1 MKMLLLQ
8 AFPRTDGY
16 TSYCTNLFLKGVA
29 ETDCDLTICD
39 ITRKDI
45 NPCLGCFHCWCATPG
60 RCIQQDA
67 MHTLLETFLAS
78 DLIVCASPL
87 YAYAVSS
94 YLKIFFERTLPL
106 LTPGVTKTPQGT
118 DRNRLRYP
126 DRGPK
131 HMAAIIVG
139 GLGAQSHAEGA
150 VTSLKLYAEG
160 FNMNFAGTLVRNESY
175 LLQFADTKPK
185 TVKRIESAFEQ
196 AGRTFAQQ
204 QRIATELIN
213 RAATPLAI
221 DTESFENYS
230 NIYWEYAEAVYARGG
245 TLNEIH
251 MLTRSDI
258 RILMQEMAR
267 SIDPVSTA
275 RLTATLLF
283 VFPDKPT
290 SYTVAIIKGKA
301 LLEERDTSAFN
312 LCITCSSTVW
322 AGIVHRTVDPLKAL
336 TSGSIK
342 LVGEKELFRKLGRY
356 FPPPNL

>member
-1 MKMLLLQ
+1 MLLLQ

-16 TSYCTNLFLKGVA
+16 TNYCTNLFLQGVA
-29 ETDCDLTICD
+29 ATDCDLTICD
-39 ITRKDI
+39 LTRKDI

-60 RCIQQDA
+60 TCIQQDA
-67 MHTLLETFLAS
+67 MQALLETFLAS

-87 YAYAVSS
+87 YAFAVSS
-94 YLKIFFERTLPL
+94 YLKMFFERTLPL
-106 LTPGVTKTPQGT
+106 LTPGITKTPQGI

-139 GLGAQSHAEGA
+139 GLSAQSHAEGA

-160 FNMNFAGTLVRNESY
+160 FNMNFTGALVRNESY

-185 TVKRIESAFEQ
+185 TVKLIESAFKQ

-204 QRIATELIN
+204 QQIATELID
-213 RAATPLAI
+213 RAATSLAI
-221 DTESFENYS
+221 DAESFENYS
-230 NIYWEYAEAVYARGG
+230 NIYWEYAESVYARGG
-245 TLNEIH
+245 TLDEIR

-258 RILMQEMAR
+258 RILMHEMAR

-283 VFPDKPT
+283 VFPDKPAC
-290 SYTVAIIKGKA
+290 YTITITKGKA
-301 LLEERDTSAFN
+301 LLEQREVSDFD
-312 LCITCSSTVW
+312 LCITCSSAVW

-336 TSGSIK
+336 TSESIK
-342 LVGEKELFRKLGRY
+342 LVGDKELFRKLGRY